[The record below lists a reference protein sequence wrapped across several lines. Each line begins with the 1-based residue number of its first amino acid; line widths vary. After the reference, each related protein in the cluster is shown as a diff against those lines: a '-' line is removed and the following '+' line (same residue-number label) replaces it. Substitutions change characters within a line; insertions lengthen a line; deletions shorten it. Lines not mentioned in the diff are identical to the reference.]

1 MPVFT
6 TVKNPFSIK
15 VGENCFYGAGRLAA
29 PEIPTILW
37 GEGELTNK
45 EAKQMNIM
53 CWLDFYGLTLIAKRM
68 NRKHESFTT
77 SYWAIRKQG
86 HLKTWN

>member
-6 TVKNPFSIK
+6 TVKNPFHGNRPNGLMGGGTFF
-15 VGENCFYGAGRLAA
+15 V

-37 GEGELTNK
+37 GEGELTEK
-45 EAKQMNIM
+45 EAKQMNVM

-68 NRKHESFTT
+68 NKKHESFTT
-77 SYWAIRKQG
+77 AYWVIRKLG